1 MRSKQGV
8 DYCVACNELDSDDV
22 KDNPG
27 ITLIIMVIISARI
40 FAIFGIMILTYTFL
54 SCHKFYKFGG
64 LHW

>member
-27 ITLIIMVIISARI
+27 IICYQIFIIGNLFLLDILSVMLRLMLLICRYLNIMFI
-40 FAIFGIMILTYTFL
+40 F
-54 SCHKFYKFGG
+54 
-64 LHW
+64 

>member
-27 ITLIIMVIISARI
+27 ITIMMMMIMMPGIFTTCGVKEIIMV
-40 FAIFGIMILTYTFL
+40 LVYCHKVYTFG
-54 SCHKFYKFGG
+54 SI
-64 LHW
+64 

>member
-27 ITLIIMVIISARI
+27 MITVVIS
-40 FAIFGIMILTYTFL
+40 
-54 SCHKFYKFGG
+54 
-64 LHW
+64 